1 MSKPLVEK
9 IAFMGAGELAESLLK
24 GFLDKNFISAD
35 HVWMN
40 NHSNK
45 ERLAQLE
52 HEFHVHTTQNK
63 ELALKNADIVIFA
76 FRPADTKD
84 AVEEMKTFLHPD
96 QLIISLMVGVP
107 TAFIQSA
114 SGIDLAVVRAMP
126 NTSASIGLSATGIAA
141 GASVSGAQLELAK
154 KLFETVGTVTI
165 VKESEI
171 DVIAGLSGSGPAYL
185 YYLAQAMQ
193 EAGVREGISEESA
206 AQLVLQTLLGASHL
220 LNHSNKSASDLLKA
234 VATPGGTTQAG
245 IDTLDNQSVKQA
257 VIDCVHHAIVRAKEM
272 SAPFTK

>member
-1 MSKPLVEK
+1 MVEK
-9 IAFMGAGELAESLLK
+9 LAFIGSGELAESLLK
-24 GFLDKNFISAD
+24 GFLDKKFISAD

-40 NHSNK
+40 NRSNT
-45 ERLAQLE
+45 ERLTHLE
-52 HEFHVHTTQNK
+52 NEFHVHTTHDK
-63 ELALKNADIVIFA
+63 KIALQDADIVIFA
-76 FRPADTKD
+76 FRPADTQAAID
-84 AVEEMKTFLHPD
+84 EMKAFLRPN

-114 SGIDLAVVRAMP
+114 SGIDLSVVRAMP

-141 GASVSGAQLELAK
+141 GAAVSDAQLELAK
-154 KLFETVGTVTI
+154 QLFETVGTVTI

-193 EAGVREGISEESA
+193 EAGVREGIPEESA

-220 LNHSNKSASDLLKA
+220 LNQSGKSASDLLKA

-245 IDTLDNQSVKQA
+245 IDTLNKQSVNDA
-257 VIDCVHHAIVRAKEM
+257 VIDCVHQAIVRAKEM
-272 SAPFTK
+272 SAPFSK

>member
-1 MSKPLVEK
+1 MVEK
-9 IAFMGAGELAESLLK
+9 IAFIGSGELAESLLK
-24 GFLDKNFISAD
+24 GFLDKKFISAD

-52 HEFHVHTTQNK
+52 HEFHVHTTQSK

-76 FRPADTKD
+76 FRPADTRN
-84 AVEEMKTFLHPD
+84 AVEEMKAFLRPD

-126 NTSASIGLSATGIAA
+126 NTSASIGLSATGLAA

-154 KLFETVGTVTI
+154 QLFETVGTVTI
-165 VKESEI
+165 VQENEI
-171 DVIAGLSGSGPAYL
+171 DVIAGLAGSGPAYL

-220 LNHSNKSASDLLKA
+220 LNQSGKSASDLLKA

-272 SAPFTK
+272 SAPFA

>member
-9 IAFMGAGELAESLLK
+9 IAFIGSGELAESLLK
-24 GFLDKNFISAD
+24 GFLDKKFISAD

-52 HEFHVHTTQNK
+52 HEFHVHTTQSK

-76 FRPADTKD
+76 FRPADTRN
-84 AVEEMKTFLHPD
+84 AVEEMKAFLRPD

-126 NTSASIGLSATGIAA
+126 NTSASIGLSATGLAA

-154 KLFETVGTVTI
+154 QLFETVGTVTI
-165 VKESEI
+165 VQENEI
-171 DVIAGLSGSGPAYL
+171 DVIAGLAGSGPAYL

-220 LNHSNKSASDLLKA
+220 LNQSGKSASDLLKA

-272 SAPFTK
+272 SAPFA